1 MGRSNRFW
9 IRRLARPILWGS
21 SALDMQGKKAMVDIK
36 GVAHFTI
43 PVSDMERSRRF
54 YTEIV
59 GMKHLATLPNG
70 KMAFFDA
77 GGTCIILVKRD
88 APIHRQQEGSDGVH

>member
-1 MGRSNRFW
+1 
-9 IRRLARPILWGS
+9 
-21 SALDMQGKKAMVDIK
+21 MVDIK

-43 PVSDMERSRRF
+43 PVSDMERSKRF

-59 GMKHLATLPNG
+59 GMQHLATLPNG

-77 GGTCIILVKRD
+77 GGICIILVKRAD
-88 APIHRQQEGSDGVH
+88 PPGAGRLRRRPPCLHG